1 MNGKTSSVF
10 QRLLAATLLVSG
22 LGAIAAPAFADGTAA
37 GTSIDNTA
45 TATYDDPANPNTPFN
60 STSNTVKVTVAEV
73 AGVTVTPLSTIDVNG
88 GTVLPSDVVN
98 YEYKVTNVGNDT
110 TGFYIPGTPVVTGPG
125 TATAVQ
131 IVAYIAPDGTR
142 TAITPITIA
151 GAGQNTK
158 DLGLP
163 PLIAGAPVGVIP
175 PGYSLVLNI
184 PTTITATASSGSDV
198 VVRIGNTGSNDNGT
212 TTQNVDSAAAAATK
226 TDRIYTVDYTGTYTG
241 EAVGSPAVEKEGS
254 GTQTVKVGSTS
265 QALATILKTRTSYSA
280 GLSPT
285 FLNDDVIGYGLELKV
300 ESTAPAGSV
309 GVTPG
314 KLAGTTIKFT
324 TGPDEVRILL
334 SDVVPA
340 QTKLIDETVANIAAP
355 AGWQAVYT
363 TDDPATTSA
372 LAARWT
378 RTFTAS
384 ATRIG
389 FIPTATGVV
398 LTEGTVIKPFTFN
411 VVTSGV
417 STTATTANIANI
429 AQVFGQTNGAPVTA
443 PLVYD
448 ESGDQ
453 QPSNFN
459 ENGTPGTTAGV
470 TPSSVGLPYTNPNAI
485 PSGVAVPATD
495 GVDNTND
502 NTGKGPGGEDNVTT
516 IAAAGTILNGPKG
529 VPGAVGPNNNN
540 DDFTNRSTPIPAGT
554 IPLTPGGIN
563 PDPITFTNS
572 LSNPSSTAPLTSV
585 LVVPDLSGFVPG
597 PGEVLPLNGTLVTLT
612 YGTSTAVYEYIS
624 TPITGYPN
632 GTFIFKSGSA
642 ITIPT
647 LAPGQVV
654 DYTVSVDLPTGTLL
668 STDTGNGFSIPIFAF
683 KDVNGDSRPGTLVD
697 EPVQNRTI
705 NRVYTGFLKLVKE
718 ARILDTDGAT
728 LIDNQNW
735 TQDSSAL
742 TGKGAKG
749 RFIEYR
755 ISYKNISIAPTGT
768 GNITLDAKNIAIT
781 EDGANGGNSWA
792 KDTDNNGVIDTSHV
806 ISSVS
811 VTYGGLGSVIFS
823 PSGEQTGTT
832 AITDVTKYVHSP
844 GVVIQPQATGTFTFK
859 RKIN

>member
-1 MNGKTSSVF
+1 MNGKTSFGF
-10 QRLLAATLLVSG
+10 QRLLAATLLIGG
-22 LGAIAAPAFADGTAA
+22 LGTIVTPAFADGTAA

-45 TATYDDPANPNTPFN
+45 TATYDNPDAPGTPFN
-60 STSNTVKVTVAEV
+60 ATSNTVKVTVAEV

-88 GTVLPSDVVN
+88 GTVLPNDVVN
-98 YEYKVTNVGNDT
+98 YEFKVTNAGNDT

-125 TATAVQ
+125 TATPVQ

-142 TAITPITIA
+142 TPITPITIA
-151 GAGQNTK
+151 GAGQNTTA
-158 DLGLP
+158 LGLP
-163 PLIAGAPVGVIP
+163 SIGGAPVGVIP
-175 PGYSLVLNI
+175 PGFSLVLSVQ
-184 PTTITATASSGSDV
+184 TTITAAAASGSDV
-198 VVRIGNTGSNDNGT
+198 VVRIGNTGSNDNGA
-212 TTQNVDSAAAAATK
+212 TTQNIDSTGLPAAK
-226 TDRIYTVDYTGTYTG
+226 TDRIYTVDYTGIYTG
-241 EAVGSPAVEKEGS
+241 EAVGNPAVEKEGS

-265 QALATILKTRTSYSA
+265 QALATILKTRTSYSTGPSA
-280 GLSPT
+280 TL
-285 FLNDDVIGYGLELKV
+285 LNDDVIGYGLELKV

-314 KLAGTTIKFT
+314 KLTGTTIKFT

-340 QTKLIDETVANIAAP
+340 QTQLIDATVANIAAP
-355 AGWQAVYT
+355 AGWEAIYT
-363 TDDPATTSA
+363 LDDPATTSA

-384 ATRIG
+384 AKRIG

-398 LTEGTVIKPFTFN
+398 LTEGTVIKPFTFK

-429 AQVFGQTNGAPVTA
+429 AQVFGQTDGAPVTA

-453 QPSNFN
+453 LPSNFN
-459 ENGTPGTTAGV
+459 ENGTPGTTAGI
-470 TPSSVGLPYTNPNAI
+470 TPSSVGLAYTNPNAI

-495 GVDNTND
+495 GVDNTNN
-502 NTGKGPGGEDNVTT
+502 NTGTGPGGEDSVTT
-516 IAAAGTILNGPKG
+516 IAVAGTILNGPKG
-529 VPGAVGPNNNN
+529 VPGAAGPTNNN

-554 IPLTPGGIN
+554 IPLIPGGI
-563 PDPITFTNS
+563 DPAAITFTNS
-572 LSNPSSTAPLTSV
+572 LSNPSPTDPLTTV
-585 LVVPDLSGFVPG
+585 LVVPDLSGFTPG
-597 PGEVLPLNGTLVTLT
+597 PGEVLPPNGTQVTLT
-612 YGTSTAVYEYIS
+612 YGTSTAVYEYDS
-624 TPITGYPN
+624 TAIPGYPN

-654 DYTVSVDLPTGTLL
+654 DYTVSVDLPAGTPL
-668 STDTGNGFSIPIFAF
+668 STDTGNGFSIPVFAF
-683 KDVNGDSRPGTLVD
+683 KDVNGDSRPGTLAA

-705 NRVYTGFLKLVKE
+705 DRVYTGFLQLVKE
-718 ARILDTDGAT
+718 ARILDKDGAT
-728 LIDNQNW
+728 ELQTW
-735 TQDSSAL
+735 TKVSSNL

-755 ISYKNISIAPTGT
+755 ISYKNISIASTGT
-768 GNITLDAKNIAIT
+768 GNLTLDAKNIAIT

-792 KDTDNNGVIDTSHV
+792 KDTDANGVIDTSHV

-832 AITDVTKYVHSP
+832 AATDVTKYVHSP
-844 GVVIQPQATGTFTFK
+844 GVVIQPQANGTFTFK